1 MQKNLKN
8 LYKSS
13 LYRNAF
19 FLVINSTIMSGLG
32 FFFWTLATRLF
43 NSYEVGLARTLITS
57 MTLIGSISLFGFD
70 DALIRYLGTSKVKNL
85 KINSIFSICALISF
99 IISVV
104 FVIVAIGFIPQI
116 SFISKNLLL
125 ALSFIASCVVWT
137 QFILSDSLF
146 VALRDTKYVFI
157 KNSFFSFIK
166 LMLPFLLLSLGF
178 LGIFYSWTAA
188 ALVSIMILLLI
199 LPKNFNYKPKVDI
212 NLNVLKEMFRFS
224 VSNYIMK
231 VFISAPSLI
240 LPLIITR
247 MLSPEKTAYFYI
259 AWMIADFIAV
269 VPNSLALSLFAEGSS
284 NQSSKVAIKRTL
296 KISYIILMIVIITI
310 FLLGGLVLSL
320 FGQEYF
326 QNSLNLMLILS
337 LAAIPLTLNTTYI
350 TVSRLRK
357 DTRKLIFIGIY
368 HFVFFLSLSLLLIRT
383 FDIFG
388 IGIAWL
394 TTNLLLSIYILLR
407 REKWIY

>member
-43 NSYEVGLARTLITS
+43 NSYEVGLALTLITS

-157 KNSFFSFIK
+157 KNSLFSFIK

-310 FLLGGLVLSL
+310 FLLGGFVLSL